1 MRHLSDKTKI
11 IRETGLT
18 ETDAVA
24 LLGAHTVG
32 KVGGFDFLKPMDS
45 NGSLVNHHHHWDNMY
60 YKILSED
67 MTWHSINHKPLS
79 IAFGLKDK
87 NGDGVLTINSEE
99 HVKRTKSPPLT
110 LDKLPNFYHRDNLV
124 ILVSIGGNS
133 DIDGGSGHRRHAPTP
148 HL

>member
-1 MRHLSDKTKI
+1 MKTLLSDKIEI
-11 IRETGLT
+11 IRETGVT

-32 KVGGFDFLKPMDS
+32 KVGGFDFLKPVNE
-45 NGSLVNHHHHWDNMY
+45 NGSLVNHHHHWDNRY

-79 IAFGLKDK
+79 VAFGLKDK

-99 HVKRTKSPPLT
+99 HVKA
-110 LDKLPNFYHRDNLV
+110 DELPIRDNLLS
-124 ILVSIGGNS
+124 LVLIGGDSN
-133 DIDGGSGHRRHAPTP
+133 IDGGSGHRRYSPAP